1 MVKVLIKSPC
11 SASLIIQ
18 YGIKNWPIW
27 EREPCNFSWIYR
39 EKEIC
44 YIIEGEAKIENG
56 YYTQEPSNEDS
67 TATINQGLKLRNL
80 HDITSRFEF
89 IQNFR
94 FRFIIESK

>member
-1 MVKVLIKSPC
+1 MTLLRYFVVKILIKSPC

-44 YIIEGEAKIENG
+44 YIIEGEAKIKAEAG
-56 YYTQEPSNEDS
+56 ESYL
-67 TATINQGLKLRNL
+67 INSGDLVEFPEGLSCEWQIIKSLKK
-80 HDITSRFEF
+80 H
-89 IQNFR
+89 FR
-94 FRFIIESK
+94 LGE

>member
-1 MVKVLIKSPC
+1 MVKILIKSPC

-44 YIIEGEAKIENG
+44 YIIDGEAKIKTEAG
-56 YYTQEPSNEDS
+56 ESYLIKSGDLVEFPE
-67 TATINQGLKLRNL
+67 GLSCEWQIIKSLKK
-80 HDITSRFEF
+80 H
-89 IQNFR
+89 FR
-94 FRFIIESK
+94 LGE